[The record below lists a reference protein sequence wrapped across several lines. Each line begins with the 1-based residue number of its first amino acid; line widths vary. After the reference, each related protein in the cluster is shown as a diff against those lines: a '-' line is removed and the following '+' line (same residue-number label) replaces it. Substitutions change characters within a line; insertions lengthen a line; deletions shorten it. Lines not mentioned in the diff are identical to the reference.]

1 MLGDDDLVVAFN
13 LPDIEGDESTPEV
26 AHRCAQRIGHAD
38 LYRAATILMMIDDQA
53 SGHYGPMKE
62 RMPAFDAVAA
72 ATKSVGVKPC
82 GGCAKRQA
90 ALNKATPAWARRVLG
105 WWSRHFGV
113 P

>member
-1 MLGDDDLVVAFN
+1 MQPERHHPSPIANDLATPTNRLSRPRRVSVRYDWDSQSRERCFQVIDGELSPCECLASPTAPGLG
-13 LPDIEGDESTPEV
+13 
-26 AHRCAQRIGHAD
+26 
-38 LYRAATILMMIDDQA
+38 
-53 SGHYGPMKE
+53 
-62 RMPAFDAVAA
+62 DAVAA

-90 ALNKATPAWARRVLG
+90 ALNRATPAWARRALG

>member
-1 MLGDDDLVVAFN
+1 MMVPNRQD
-13 LPDIEGDESTPEV
+13 P
-26 AHRCAQRIGHAD
+26 AQAEAVKQFG
-38 LYRAATILMMIDDQA
+38 M
-53 SGHYGPMKE
+53 G
-62 RMPAFDAVAA
+62 DAVAA

-90 ALNKATPAWARRVLG
+90 AMNRATPAWARRALG